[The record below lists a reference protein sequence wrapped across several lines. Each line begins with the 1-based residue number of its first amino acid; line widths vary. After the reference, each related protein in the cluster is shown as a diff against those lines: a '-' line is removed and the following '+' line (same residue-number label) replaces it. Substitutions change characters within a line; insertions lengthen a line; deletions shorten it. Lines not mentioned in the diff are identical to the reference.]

1 MNICNICMT
10 GSRGILGAPIP
21 SWRLFGPHDDNDDS
35 PPESKPTQSGPAP
48 PLYHWSPPSCNC
60 LKLKNQKCVKLELIS
75 FYDWFAHWQ
84 NSDFQPLLTLVDCQN
99 PETLISSI
107 PGLVVWQNQK
117 MLWGECQMWVWRTS
131 GGKVTLDQVSL
142 GIAQSQA
149 PLSIPM
155 LFTPRAN
162 LKKYLSFSL
171 IDIIIRNHPGN
182 YLLSIP
188 WLSPEISIL
197 SPVGS
202 PAVTDHP
209 ELLPS
214 LLPCMII
221 IFPWLTISW
230 WPVTVSDNRD
240 VMVDGGEVSLILK
253 DSSSIGHQLV
263 SNSHTLT

>member
-1 MNICNICMT
+1 MT
-10 GSRGILGAPIP
+10 RSRGILRALTPN
-21 SWRLFGPHDDNDDS
+21 WRLFGPHDDNADS

-75 FYDWFAHWQ
+75 FYGWFPHFQ
-84 NSDFQPLLTLVDCQN
+84 NSDYQPLLTLVDRQN
-99 PETLISSI
+99 HETLISSI

-171 IDIIIRNHPGN
+171 IDIIMRTHPGN

-188 WLSPEISIL
+188 
-197 SPVGS
+197 
-202 PAVTDHP
+202 
-209 ELLPS
+209 
-214 LLPCMII
+214 MIVI
-221 IFPWLTISW
+221 WTTH
-230 WPVTVSDNRD
+230 VYR
-240 VMVDGGEVSLILK
+240 
-253 DSSSIGHQLV
+253 H
-263 SNSHTLT
+263 SHWNHK